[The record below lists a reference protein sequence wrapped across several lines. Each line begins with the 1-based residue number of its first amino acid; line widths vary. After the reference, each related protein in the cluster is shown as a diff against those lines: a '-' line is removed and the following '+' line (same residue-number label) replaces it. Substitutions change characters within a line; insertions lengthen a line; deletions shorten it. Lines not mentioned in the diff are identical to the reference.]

1 MYLYF
6 NNEGKATTKIPHG
19 EIIRQGNNINL
30 YICFPL
36 NFFDKNGLVQENFSV
51 GIKFKLPDLDG
62 TITAELPMDFQGIK
76 KFYKLKDSEITY
88 DLIDGKNY
96 LVYYRNIT
104 GVTDFYGNANGIVV
118 FNELDENN
126 TIINSTYP
134 ETFNFFIE
142 KTVGYGNKSSNIN
155 LNQYKLLQNAISVV
169 SKELERLKLL
179 NTVFSVSY
187 LPDVVYDAKNEKYNL
202 HEFIN
207 KLYILNG
214 NFIDVDTLPTEAI
227 QINQVYKCENK
238 YYRIKI
244 INDEEYEFVE
254 IIDFETTIGRIYK
267 ILEDGNWICINRDI
281 REVIGRETDETD
293 QTLFGLKNNLIKYVD
308 DNFPK
313 YITEP
318 NMVYGTNSE
327 GNTVPI
333 PHDEL
338 KPNIILR
345 YQHFNF
351 FPTVGEMGKFYI
363 SEYDS
368 VMYYWD
374 GIKYQRISN
383 GEEDFDIIDGGDA
396 SEYEYDSDIIDGG
409 EA

>member
-36 NFFDKNGLVQENFSV
+36 NFFDKNGLAQENFSV
-51 GIKFKLPDLDG
+51 GIKFKLPDADK
-62 TITAELPMDFQGIK
+62 TITAELPMDFQGVK

-96 LVYYRNIT
+96 LVYYRNIA
-104 GVTDFYGNANGIVV
+104 GVTDFYGDANGIVV

-134 ETFNFFIE
+134 EIFNFFIE

-155 LNQYKLLQNAISVV
+155 LNQYKLLQDAISVV

-214 NFIDVDTLPTEAI
+214 SFIDVDTLPTEAI

-254 IIDFETTIGRIYK
+254 IVDFETTIGRIYK

-281 REVIGRETDETD
+281 REVIGKDGDTNLET
-293 QTLFGLKNNLIKYVD
+293 LYGLKKYID
-308 DNFPK
+308 DNFAPK
-313 YITEP
+313 MTSPDSIYATDSKGDTIA
-318 NMVYGTNSE
+318 
-327 GNTVPI
+327 I
-333 PHDEL
+333 PQKDL
-338 KPNIILR
+338 KPDIIKR
-345 YQHFNF
+345 YTHSTD
-351 FPTVGEMGKFYI
+351 FPTIGEDGRFYI
-363 SEYDS
+363 SEYDDT
-368 VMYYWD
+368 MYYWTGD
-374 GIKYQRISN
+374 KYQRISS
-383 GEEDFDIIDGGDA
+383 GDEDFDIIDGGDA